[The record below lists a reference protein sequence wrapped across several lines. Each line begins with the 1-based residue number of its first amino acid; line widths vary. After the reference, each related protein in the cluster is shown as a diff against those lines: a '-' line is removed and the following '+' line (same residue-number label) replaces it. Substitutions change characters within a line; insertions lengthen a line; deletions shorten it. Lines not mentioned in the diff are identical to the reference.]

1 MVRDSVFDTVV
12 SRVYQGEITEMGEAI
27 HVPDLP
33 KYQAF
38 VALGD
43 AACKTEATPPEKCRC
58 PLLISLL

>member
-1 MVRDSVFDTVV
+1 VVWDSVFDTIV
-12 SRVYQGEITEMGEAI
+12 SRVNKGEIKEMGEAI
-27 HVPDLP
+27 HVPDLT

-43 AACKTEATPPEKCRC
+43 AACKTEAAPPEKCRS